1 MYKML
6 KIKKLHVNAKLPE
19 RGTVY
24 AAGYD
29 LFTCE
34 EQKIKPGLN
43 KIPLGFSMQIP
54 PGHYARIACR
64 SSLAANNMSVEA
76 GVIDEDYRGEIIVLL
91 RWHHPKNKQ
100 TRDVFMPYP
109 RGRKIAQMIITPYAA
124 PQVEEVDSLSDSER
138 GAGGFGSTGAY
149 AVL

>member
-1 MYKML
+1 ML
-6 KIKKLHVNAKLPE
+6 KIKKLHANAKLPE

-34 EQKIKPGLN
+34 EQKLPPGLN

-76 GVIDEDYRGEIIVLL
+76 GVIDEDYRGEVAVML
-91 RWHHPKNKQ
+91 R
-100 TRDVFMPYP
+100 TRDKRLVQAGY
-109 RGRKIAQMIITPYAA
+109 KIAQMIITPYAA

-149 AVL
+149 AIVHS

>member
-1 MYKML
+1 ML
-6 KIKKLHVNAKLPE
+6 KIKKIHEKTILPE
-19 RGTVY
+19 RATIY

-29 LFTCE
+29 LFTCK
-34 EQKIKPGLN
+34 EQKLEVGLN

-64 SSLAANNMSVEA
+64 SSLAAKNMTVEA
-76 GVIDEDYRGEIIVLL
+76 GVIDEDYRGEVMVMLRCRDKRIVQ
-91 RWHHPKNKQ
+91 PG
-100 TRDVFMPYP
+100 Y
-109 RGRKIAQMIITPYAA
+109 KIAQMIITPYAT

-138 GAGGFGSTGAY
+138 GADGFGSTGAY